1 MADIEQVTYRQR
13 LDKLSLP
20 ELADLS
26 ERLWGRANN
35 LARRTVEKSWELGGA
50 LLAAKD
56 KVDHGEWA
64 GWLKER
70 GISQDIAMRLMR
82 LHSAYPQNLQFAD
95 FASVNAAL
103 KALSAKAEPGVAPQR
118 PAKRATHKKEVVEL
132 VDREE
137 LVAAQQEIED
147 LREYALKAE
156 TDLIKAQV
164 EAERVKAELAE
175 VRKKNDR
182 LCEYPGCEDLCDR
195 LESTGWE
202 GDDKHYCREHYF
214 QRVGEWKKRNRAAGL
229 CACGQDP
236 TPGYVTCEPC
246 RQEQNKRNR
255 LYRERKTSSA

>member
-82 LHSAYPQNLQFAD
+82 LHSAYPQNLQIAD
-95 FASVNAAL
+95 FTSVNTAL

-118 PAKRATHKKEVVEL
+118 PAKRATQKKEVVEL

-137 LVAAQQEIED
+137 LDAAQQEIEN
-147 LREYALKAE
+147 LRKYALKTE
-156 TDLIKAQV
+156 TDLTKAL
-164 EAERVKAELAE
+164 AETERIKAELVE
-175 VRKKNDR
+175 VRKKDHR

-202 GDDKHYCREHYF
+202 GDDKHYCRVHYF
-214 QRVGEWKKRNRAAGL
+214 QRVGSGKKETEPLACVLAARI
-229 CACGQDP
+229 QRPDM
-236 TPGYVTCEPC
+236 
-246 RQEQNKRNR
+246 
-255 LYRERKTSSA
+255 

>member
-26 ERLWGRANN
+26 EKLWGEVDT
-35 LARRTVEKSWELGGA
+35 LARRTVEKSWELGGV

-56 KVDHGEWA
+56 QVDHGAWMP
-64 GWLKER
+64 WLTDR
-70 GISQDIAMRLMR
+70 QISHDIAKRLMR
-82 LHSAYPQNLQFAD
+82 LHSSYPQKVQFALFD
-95 FASVNAAL
+95 SVNAAL
-103 KALSAKAEPGVAPQR
+103 KALPAKADPGQSAPKTTPQR
-118 PAKRATHKKEVVEL
+118 DIIEL

-137 LVAAQQEIED
+137 LVAAQQKIED

-156 TDLIKAQV
+156 TDLTKAL
-164 EAERVKAELAE
+164 AETERIKAELDE
-175 VRKKNDR
+175 VRKENYR

-255 LYRERKTSSA
+255 LYRERKASSA

>member
-82 LHSAYPQNLQFAD
+82 LHLAYPQNLQIAD
-95 FASVNAAL
+95 FTSVNAAL
-103 KALSAKAEPGVAPQR
+103 KALSAKAEPGIAPQR
-118 PAKRATHKKEVVEL
+118 PVKRATQKKEVVEL

-137 LVAAQQEIED
+137 LDAAQQEIEN
-147 LREYALKAE
+147 LRKYALKTE
-156 TDLIKAQV
+156 TDLTKAL
-164 EAERVKAELAE
+164 AETERIKAELADARE
-175 VRKKNDR
+175 KPHR

-195 LESTGWE
+195 LESTGWD
-202 GDDKHYCREHYF
+202 GDDRHYCRVHYF
-214 QRVGEWKKRNRAAGL
+214 QRVGEWKKSNRAAGL

-236 TPGYVTCEPC
+236 TPGFVTCEPC
-246 RQEQNKRNR
+246 RQRNR
-255 LYRERKTSSA
+255 RYRQRKASSA